1 MEGIAM
7 DIRPRRQRFL
17 CSVCTRESA
26 DHSGWFLVVENQ
38 WCDRLKVLRWHPLL
52 AQQAHIRSV
61 CGRLHLK
68 LLINHWF
75 AYSNLEYLT
84 REPESAVLDPCE
96 VYEPVYALTSDGR
109 LLGELA
115 VHRESPT
122 NNWSGSPETLESIL
136 DALVADPEERGSEG
150 AGRKVATT
158 RMTIEL
164 ENLAA
169 ESALLD

>member
-1 MEGIAM
+1 MEGIVM
-7 DIRPRRQRFL
+7 DIRRQRFL

-26 DHSGWFLVVENQ
+26 DHSGWFLVLENR
-38 WCDRLKVLRWHPLL
+38 WSDRLKVLRWHPLL
-52 AQQAHIRSV
+52 AQQAHIQSV

-68 LLINHWF
+68 VLINHWF
-75 AYSNLEYLT
+75 TYSNLEYLA
-84 REPESAVLDPCE
+84 REPESAVLDPSDI
-96 VYEPVYALTSDGR
+96 YEPVYAVTSGGG

-122 NNWSGSPETLESIL
+122 DNWNGSREILESIM
-136 DALVADPEERGSEG
+136 DALVAEPEERGRS
-150 AGRKVATT
+150 

-164 ENLAA
+164 ENLTA